1 MKTMVS
7 REKLSKKA
15 QKALNAEKRVRWEF
29 KPVTRVIPNKKKDA
43 ESKLHRGMGEDAGWS
58 FFDAI

>member
-43 ESKLHRGMGEDAGWS
+43 ESKLHRGKGEDA
-58 FFDAI
+58 